1 MDAGDLLDVDVLGP
15 RGTYRSRAGATIEDV
30 GGAAV
35 ARLSLAPVPY
45 VARAMSALR
54 AAGTPA
60 TDERL
65 SALRA
70 AGERFRSGIVAELT
84 PERYAHLVARV
95 SGLGISTVTAA
106 MGKIEA
112 YCRDAG
118 AIAGSA
124 RPADA
129 FERLDDGR
137 ATAGGALW
145 VRRGE
150 VFGVHAA
157 GNHPAVHADWIQAL
171 ALGYCVA
178 VRPSRREP
186 FTAHRLVTALRDCG
200 FGPDQV
206 AFLPTDYDGADE
218 MLRHVDRALVYGGDG
233 VVEKYRGKPSVL
245 AMGPGRS
252 KILVTRD
259 VDAVAHADLIADSV
273 LRGGGVGCTNAT
285 AVLVDG
291 DAAGVAEAVAAKLAT
306 VRSLPPE
313 HPDAVLPVQPLES
326 ARRLESYARSVTG
339 DAKAVLGGA
348 GVVDELG
355 DGSAALRPAVFLL
368 PSANAR
374 QTRIELSFPCV
385 WIAPWSASDGIGPL
399 RDTLAL
405 SVLSEDDDLIRSLV
419 LEPSIRNVYVG
430 AHPTYW
436 SSPQAPHDGYLADF
450 LMESKGFV
458 RSGLPQFT

>member
-15 RGTYRSRAGATIEDV
+15 RGAYRSRAGATIEDV
-30 GGAAV
+30 SGTAV

-54 AAGTPA
+54 AAGTLG

-65 SALRA
+65 TALRA
-70 AGERFRSGIVAELT
+70 AGERFRSGVVAELT
-84 PERYAHLVARV
+84 PERYARLVARV
-95 SGLGISTVTAA
+95 SGLGIATVTAA

-112 YCRDAG
+112 YCRAAG

-129 FERLDDGR
+129 FERLDDQR
-137 ATAGGALW
+137 ASAGGALW
-145 VRRGE
+145 VRRGD

-171 ALGYCVA
+171 ALGYRVA

-186 FTAHRLVTALRDCG
+186 FTAHRLVTALRDSG

-206 AFLPTDYDGADE
+206 AFLPTDYGGADE

-259 VDAVAHADLIADSV
+259 VDAVAQADLIADSV
-273 LRGGGVGCTNAT
+273 IRGGGVGCTNAT

-306 VRSLPPE
+306 ARSLPPE
-313 HPDAVLPVQPLES
+313 HPDAVLPVQSLES
-326 ARRLESYARSVTG
+326 ARRIESYTRSVAD
-339 DAKAVLGGA
+339 DATAVLGRA

-355 DGSAALRPAVFLL
+355 DGSAVLRPAVFLV

-385 WIAPWSASDGIGPL
+385 WIAPWNPSDGIGPL

-430 AHPTYW
+430 GHPTYW
-436 SSPQAPHDGYLADF
+436 SAPHAPHDGYLADF

-458 RSGLPQFT
+458 RSAAAA

>member
-1 MDAGDLLDVDVLGP
+1 MGPADLVEIEVLGP
-15 RGTYRSRAGATIEDV
+15 RGGYRSRAGATIDDV
-30 GGAAV
+30 SGAAV

-54 AAGTPA
+54 AAGPMGA
-60 TDERL
+60 DERL
-65 SALRA
+65 TALRA
-70 AGERFRSGIVAELT
+70 AGERFRSGVVAELT

-118 AIAGSA
+118 AIAGAA

-129 FERLDDGR
+129 FERLDDRR
-137 ATAGGALW
+137 ATTGGALW

-171 ALGYCVA
+171 ALGYRVA

-186 FTAHRLVTALRDCG
+186 FTAHRLVTALRESG

-206 AFLPTDYDGADE
+206 VFLPTDYAGADE

-252 KILVTRD
+252 KILVTRE

-273 LRGGGVGCTNAT
+273 LRGGGVGCTNAS

-306 VRSLPPE
+306 ARSLPPE
-313 HPDAVLPVQPLES
+313 HPDAVLPVQPVES
-326 ARRLESYARSVTG
+326 ARRIEAYARSVMD
-339 DAKAVLGGA
+339 DAKAVLGGD

-355 DGSAALRPAVFLL
+355 GGSAVLRPAVFLV

-385 WIAPWSASDGIGPL
+385 WIAAWSPSDGIAPL

-405 SVLSEDDDLIRSLV
+405 SVLSKDENLIEELV

-430 AHPTYW
+430 GHPTYW
-436 SSPQAPHDGYLADF
+436 SAPHAPHDGYLADF
-450 LMESKGFV
+450 LMESKSFV
-458 RSGLPQFT
+458 RSGPPPFT

>member
-1 MDAGDLLDVDVLGP
+1 MVLGELVDVEVLGP
-15 RGTYRSRAGATIEDV
+15 RGAYRSRAGSTIEDV
-30 GGAAV
+30 SGAAV

-54 AAGTPA
+54 AADTLS

-70 AGERFRSGIVAELT
+70 AGERFRSGVVAELT
-84 PERYAHLVARV
+84 PERYAGLVARV
-95 SGLGISTVTAA
+95 SGLGISTVLSA
-106 MGKIEA
+106 MGKIET
-112 YCRDAG
+112 YCHDAG

-124 RPADA
+124 RPAHA
-129 FERLDDGR
+129 FERLDDRR
-137 ATAGGALW
+137 ASAGGALW

-171 ALGYCVA
+171 ALGYRVA

-186 FTAHRLVTALRDCG
+186 FTAHRLVTSLREAG

-218 MLRHVDRALVYGGDG
+218 ILRHVDRALVYGGDG

-259 VDAVAHADLIADSV
+259 VDAVARADLIADSV

-291 DAAGVAEAVAAKLAT
+291 DAAGVAEAVAARLAT
-306 VRSLPPE
+306 ARSLPPE

-326 ARRLESYARSVTG
+326 ARRLESYARSVMG

-355 DGSAALRPAVFLL
+355 DGSAAFGQRCSCCRRRTPARPA
-368 PSANAR
+368 SSC
-374 QTRIELSFPCV
+374 LSRVCG
-385 WIAPWSASDGIGPL
+385 SL
-399 RDTLAL
+399 RG
-405 SVLSEDDDLIRSLV
+405 VR
-419 LEPSIRNVYVG
+419 
-430 AHPTYW
+430 PTG
-436 SSPQAPHDGYLADF
+436 ST
-450 LMESKGFV
+450 
-458 RSGLPQFT
+458 RSGTPWR